1 MAQAK
6 LQAQVDTRDQRA
18 AARAEPKITSLKRR
32 AFRRYMRNW
41 LAVVGAVII
50 LIAAVLAIFA
60 PVFAPYEPG
69 EIDLLRINQWPS
81 SEHRFGTDASGGDI
95 LSESIFALRT
105 SFMVAIIAQTITL
118 ILGVGVGVLAGYH
131 GGRVDL
137 ILSRLIDVLFAFPAI
152 LVALLLG
159 ASFGQPMYEAF
170 GPAGRLYLTVGA
182 LSLILWVG
190 VARVI
195 RSQVLSLRESQ
206 YIEAAR
212 VNGAGSWWIIRKH
225 VFPNILGSAAVLIS
239 LGFSDAIALEAVLS
253 FIGLGV
259 TPPTAS
265 LGRLIQSGQAYV
277 DPFWYQLVIPGS
289 ILALLVLAFAFIGDG
304 LRDAL
309 DPRAI
314 ES

>member
-1 MAQAK
+1 MAEIEIKSAAQAHE
-6 LQAQVDTRDQRA
+6 
-18 AARAEPKITSLKRR
+18 ARADRRAHPTFVSLRRR

-41 LAVVGAVII
+41 LAIVGAVIV
-50 LIAAVLAIFA
+50 LIAIVLAIFA
-60 PVFAPYEPG
+60 PLFAPQDPG
-69 EIDLLRINQWPS
+69 AIDLLNINLWPS
-81 SEHRFGTDASGGDI
+81 SQHWFGTDASGTDM
-95 LSESIFALRT
+95 LSQSIFALRT

-118 ILGVGVGVLAGYH
+118 ILGVGVGVLAGFY
-131 GGRVDL
+131 GGKVDL

-159 ASFGQPMYEAF
+159 ASFGQPMYERF
-170 GPAGRLYLTVGA
+170 GPAGRLYLTVAA

-195 RSQVLSLRESQ
+195 RGQVLTIREAQ

-212 VNGAGSWWIIRKH
+212 VNGARNWWIIRRH
-225 VFPNILGSAAVLIS
+225 VFPNILGTTAVLIS
-239 LGFSDAIALEAVLS
+239 LGFSDVIALEAILS

-265 LGRLIQSGQAYV
+265 LGRMIQGGQAYI
-277 DPFWYQLVIPGS
+277 DPFWYQLAIPGG

-309 DPRAI
+309 DPRTI
-314 ES
+314 EH

>member
-1 MAQAK
+1 MAEAK
-6 LQAQVDTRDQRA
+6 VESSLGIHQRENDG
-18 AARAEPKITSLKRR
+18 RTQPKFVSLKRR

-41 LAVVGAVII
+41 LAVVGATII
-50 LIAAVLAIFA
+50 LIAVLMAIFA
-60 PVFAPYEPG
+60 PLLAPHDPG
-69 EIDLLRINQWPS
+69 AIDLLNINHWPS
-81 SEHRFGTDASGGDI
+81 SEHWFGTDASGTDM

-105 SFMVAIIAQTITL
+105 SFIVALIAQSITL
-118 ILGVGVGVLAGYH
+118 VLGVGVGVFAGYH
-131 GGRVDL
+131 GGKVDL
-137 ILSRLIDVLFAFPAI
+137 ILSRLIDILFAFPAI

-159 ASFGQPMYEAF
+159 ASFGQPMYEHF
-170 GPAGRLYLTVGA
+170 GPAGRLYLTVAA
-182 LSLILWVG
+182 LALILWVG

-195 RSQVLSLRESQ
+195 RAQVLTIREAQ

-212 VNGAGSWWIIRKH
+212 VNGARNWWIIRRH
-225 VFPNILGSAAVLIS
+225 VFPNILGTTAVMIS
-239 LGFSDAIALEAVLS
+239 LGFSDVIALEAILS

-265 LGRLIQSGQAYV
+265 LGRMIQGGQAYI
-277 DPFWYQLVIPGS
+277 DPFWYQLAIPGG

-309 DPRAI
+309 DPRTM